1 MKTITIRLEG
11 IMQSY
16 GESSDSPTANYKTT
30 GDHPTKS
37 AIIGMIAS
45 ALGYRRDDERI
56 ESLNKLSYAVR
67 IDQPGSQMI
76 DYQNVR
82 YREKSEVKNTR
93 TWHYNLQEAVFLAA
107 VSSQDDKAIEKIEYA
122 LHHPRF
128 ALFLGRRSNVPFGP
142 LETKCHDSMTPVE
155 VLETAE
161 WQAEEW
167 YMKWY
172 RKKFPMENT
181 AILEIYAD
189 AELLPE
195 RPKRAVR
202 DVVKSFSQNKRMH
215 KYRLEAH
222 TSTSVDFKF
231 SSNDYQDHD
240 AMKML

>member
-16 GESSDSPTANYKTT
+16 GESSDAPTANYKTT

-67 IDQPGSQMI
+67 IDQPGSQMV

-82 YREKSEVKNTR
+82 YRDKNRVINTQ

-167 YMKWY
+167 YRKWY
-172 RKKFPMENT
+172 RKKFPMKNT

-215 KYRLEAH
+215 EYRLEAH

>member
-56 ESLNKLSYAVR
+56 ESLNELSYAVR
-67 IDQPGSQMI
+67 IDQPGNQMI
-76 DYQNVR
+76 DYQNVLNN
-82 YREKSEVKNTR
+82 KKNENTQ

-107 VSSQDDKAIEKIEYA
+107 VGSQDDKAIEKIEYA
-122 LHHPRF
+122 LHHPKF

-167 YMKWY
+167 Y
-172 RKKFPMENT
+172 RRKFPMENT

-195 RPKRAVR
+195 GPKRAVR
-202 DVVKSFSQNKRMH
+202 DVVKSLSQNKRMH
-215 KYRLEAH
+215 EYRLEAH
-222 TSTSVDFKF
+222 TSVDFKF
-231 SSNDYQDHD
+231 SSNDYQEHD

>member
-1 MKTITIRLEG
+1 M
-11 IMQSY
+11 
-16 GESSDSPTANYKTT
+16 
-30 GDHPTKS
+30 
-37 AIIGMIAS
+37 
-45 ALGYRRDDERI
+45 
-56 ESLNKLSYAVR
+56 V
-67 IDQPGSQMI
+67 

-82 YREKSEVKNTR
+82 YREKSEVKNTQ

-161 WQAEEW
+161 WQAEKW
-167 YMKWY
+167 YRKWY

-215 KYRLEAH
+215 EYRLEAH

-231 SSNDYQDHD
+231 SSIDYQDHD

>member
-16 GESSDSPTANYKTT
+16 GESSDAPTANYKTT

-67 IDQPGSQMI
+67 IDQPGSQMV
-76 DYQNVR
+76 DYQNIR
-82 YREKSEVKNTR
+82 YRDKSKVKNTQ
-93 TWHYNLQEAVFLAA
+93 TWHYNLQEAVFLVA

-142 LETKCHDSMTPVE
+142 LETKCHDSMTPVK

-167 YMKWY
+167 YRKWY

-189 AELLPE
+189 PELLPE
-195 RPKRAVR
+195 RPKKAVR

-215 KYRLEAH
+215 EYRLEAH